1 MVELAVQTIVTSSVW
16 ILLAIVLVTVVS
28 GTFFTVTQ
36 QTNAIIER
44 FGKYVRTARPGLNV
58 KIPIID
64 RIVQRVSLK
73 VQQIII
79 EVETKTKDD
88 VFVKLFVAVQF
99 RVIEG
104 SVSDAY
110 YKLQNHVE
118 QIKSFVLDV
127 VRAQVPSMP
136 LDEVFLKKDDVG
148 KAVKQELDAAMKM
161 YGFEIP
167 NALVTDVDP
176 AANVKAAMN
185 EIQTQTRLQVAA
197 TAKGE
202 AAKILVVKAAEA
214 DKESKKLAGEGIANE
229 RIAIANGIKESV
241 EAISK
246 VAGTAGS
253 GVSADEAMRTLM
265 LTQYLDTLRSIGAR
279 GNSNTIFVPHSPGGM
294 GDLMRQIAE
303 AIMVGNQVQPAPA
316 QAQK

>member
-110 YKLQNHVE
+110 
-118 QIKSFVLDV
+118 
-127 VRAQVPSMP
+127 
-136 LDEVFLKKDDVG
+136 
-148 KAVKQELDAAMKM
+148 
-161 YGFEIP
+161 
-167 NALVTDVDP
+167 
-176 AANVKAAMN
+176 
-185 EIQTQTRLQVAA
+185 
-197 TAKGE
+197 
-202 AAKILVVKAAEA
+202 
-214 DKESKKLAGEGIANE
+214 
-229 RIAIANGIKESV
+229 
-241 EAISK
+241 
-246 VAGTAGS
+246 
-253 GVSADEAMRTLM
+253 
-265 LTQYLDTLRSIGAR
+265 
-279 GNSNTIFVPHSPGGM
+279 
-294 GDLMRQIAE
+294 
-303 AIMVGNQVQPAPA
+303 
-316 QAQK
+316 